1 MNDEKKTILENLR
14 KAIFEYDNDLASESA
29 RQTVEKGIKPLE
41 ALDVMTS
48 AIREIG
54 EAFGKGE
61 LWLPD
66 LVGASDAMQSAVPTL
81 EKEIKKRG
89 EHRESMG
96 IVVAGTVFGDIHSI
110 ELFFARFANRFPQP
124 FHIEF

>member
-66 LVGASDAMQSAVPTL
+66 LVALSRELGL
-81 EKEIKKRG
+81 EE
-89 EHRESMG
+89 
-96 IVVAGTVFGDIHSI
+96 GTI
-110 ELFFARFANRFPQP
+110 
-124 FHIEF
+124 